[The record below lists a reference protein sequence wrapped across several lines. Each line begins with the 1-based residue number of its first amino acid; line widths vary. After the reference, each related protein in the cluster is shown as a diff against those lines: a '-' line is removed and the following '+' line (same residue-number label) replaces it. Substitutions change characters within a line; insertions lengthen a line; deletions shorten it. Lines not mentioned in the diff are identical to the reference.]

1 MASGSSVTSSGMT
14 TMTQVVAG
22 DVIDDADY
30 NNMRTNI
37 QLMMG
42 PAADV
47 TLSAGSSFDYSTA
60 YGWGQG
66 GAGISTVSAGETI
79 DATSANGFKDLQDD
93 VQAMCAFLAQTL
105 RTNVGTDV
113 TSSTTINATTWSNTM
128 LNVKDC
134 WEDRFGP
141 SSETISTDASKTFT
155 SSWTNTLTQE
165 TTWTFSSEADCRA
178 FFNGGGK
185 LGVSGSYTGSS
196 GDQFTA
202 HANRLSGMGDF
213 FMQYDQSLASAGTS
227 SGIGFYELATSY
239 QQLWIYYG
247 ASSPYSNDYIKVEG
261 KVNSTTNPT
270 VVTLKTSLVDAT
282 DNVIDASAT
291 GTLTLNCRR
300 HQPDANGSGFS
311 FPVPTDSMGN
321 ITGS

>member
-1 MASGSSVTSSGMT
+1 MASGSTVTLTGAT
-14 TMTQVVAG
+14 NMTQVVAG
-22 DVIDDADY
+22 DVIDDADF

-37 QLMMG
+37 GLLMG
-42 PAADV
+42 SANDCQ
-47 TLSAGSSFDYSTA
+47 LSAGGSFDYTQA

-66 GAGISTVSAGETI
+66 GAGVSSVSAGEVV

-93 VQAMCAFLAQTL
+93 VQAMCAFLAQSV
-105 RTNVGTDV
+105 RSGVGSDV
-113 TSSTTINATTWSNTM
+113 TSSTTITASTWSNCM
-128 LNVKDC
+128 LNIKDC
-134 WEDRFGP
+134 WDDRFGP

-185 LGVSGSYTGSS
+185 LGISGSYTGSS

-247 ASSPYSNDYIKVEG
+247 ASSPYSNDYIKLEG
-261 KVNSTTNPT
+261 KVNSVTNPT

-282 DNVIDASAT
+282 DNVIDAAAT

-311 FPVPTDSMGN
+311 FPVPADSMGN